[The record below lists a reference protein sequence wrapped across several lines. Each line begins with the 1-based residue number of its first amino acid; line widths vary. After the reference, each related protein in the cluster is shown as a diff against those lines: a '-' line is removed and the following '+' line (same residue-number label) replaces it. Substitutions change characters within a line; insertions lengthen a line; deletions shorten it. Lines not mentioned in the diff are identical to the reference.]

1 MLHIDLGEFY
11 TSMYAQMIR
20 ISMDPNASI
29 LTANVF
35 DEDRNTTL
43 GGAADAVE
51 HLSLGV
57 KCEIEL
63 LLQGLELMFFR
74 KKQIPLARVT
84 AFVKRVAVMSLSMAP
99 SGILACLAM
108 IRSLMVRFPKLDS
121 LFDAESRVGT
131 GVYSPYLDDPEL
143 CNAVTSNLWE
153 ISHLTVIF
161 LCSSV
166 NSELLTQNVDTL
178 PPDGAKVCSSH
189 SRNVNGKVPVR
200 CQETN

>member
-20 ISMDPNASI
+20 IPMDPNASI
-29 LTANVF
+29 LTENVF
-35 DEDRNTTL
+35 DKDRNTKFQDN
-43 GGAADAVE
+43 DAVS

-57 KCEIEL
+57 KSEIEL

-143 CNAVTSNLWE
+143 CNAMTSNLWE
-153 ISHLTVIF
+153 ISHLTVPLF
-161 LCSSV
+161 FV
-166 NSELLTQNVDTL
+166 ELAQ
-178 PPDGAKVCSSH
+178 
-189 SRNVNGKVPVR
+189 
-200 CQETN
+200 